1 MYVVVTVVKPVGQMS
16 MYEVTITVVT
26 VLDSVIVEGMPVTET
41 EGVIAALDPGTTT
54 KDEDALGMTEFCEPT
69 TGVEVTKTDEDDL
82 VEITGLLVDAVGTA
96 DEVTD

>member
-1 MYVVVTVVKPVGQMS
+1 

-54 KDEDALGMTEFCEPT
+54 KDEDALGMTELCEPT